1 MTEIVITG
9 DFSNSGTVTGDTGD
23 AVSANGAV
31 TANITNSGTI
41 SDGSGGD
48 TIHIE
53 GLLTGTINNTPTG
66 IITNTSSMHDCIYI
80 GSDAN
85 GVGGVTGGLVNS
97 GLITGSGTA
106 IVDIAAGALNITNN
120 SGGIISG
127 TAPGVVLLLANTS
140 TTGSTITNAGTITNS
155 GAGGLAFFTY
165 QPASATDSI
174 INSGTINLTGGGGGA
189 AFAINGLSPA
199 TLAQFGLAPLS
210 GAATVNITN
219 SGTIS
224 ANETGSEAGDIEVFN
239 GTATIINERGGHIT
253 NSGGS
258 GSANAIAFIGSTA
271 SGSITNDGTIAH
283 KGGTAIDD
291 SLSGTSH
298 SITNSGTINGNIVLS
313 PQSDIVTITGGAIN
327 GDIIATAAGHGTV
340 DIALAAGS
348 SYTASGFIG
357 NPAGIA
363 LAAVNLE
370 SGTLSVNAADINANS
385 VTFSSGSSAT
395 LIVTGNLAS
404 FHNVIAGWS
413 ASGGIID
420 LANTAATAAS
430 VNASNQLVVT
440 DNGAILATF
449 ALSGSF
455 TGATVSTTSD
465 GAGGTDLSV
474 SYSAAAAISNA
485 QAITAPVQITDTSAD
500 LSANFDG
507 LQTLA
512 AAGMVTD
519 IKVTDSGIPT
529 ISITASQVTSDEAVI
544 KAITGYFSLD
554 IAASGNDLT
563 IAGPANALGN
573 TVVFSGSA
581 ASYTI
586 TAAGDGVDLTVA
598 GAGGTDHLSNIQAL
612 QFSDYTVIVAQT
624 PGSSAVTSGNITE
637 LYSAVFGRLPDVA
650 GLAYYENELAANPS
664 LPLTLF
670 AQDFLASPEYTLNS
684 AHNYAQTT
692 AGDTQFI
699 TDLYEN
705 LLHRAPATGDAA
717 WYEANVIA
725 PIVGTAAPASAAYT
739 TALALAHAYVVTD
752 FSQSPEFLNDVQVTP
767 TNPASAQHW
776 LVLI

>member
-1 MTEIVITG
+1 MSEITITG

-23 AVSANGAV
+23 AVFANGAV

-41 SDGSGGD
+41 SDGGGD
-48 TIHIE
+48 SIHIV
-53 GLLTGTINNTPTG
+53 GLLTGTINNTATG
-66 IITNTSSMHDCIYI
+66 IITNTSSTHNSINI
-80 GSDAN
+80 GADTNSI
-85 GVGGVTGGLVNS
+85 GGITGGVVNS
-97 GLITGSGTA
+97 GLITGAGIA
-106 IVDIAAGALNITNN
+106 IVNIAAGTVNITNN
-120 SGGIISG
+120 ASG
-127 TAPGVVLLLANTS
+127 TISDSAPGVVINLANTA
-140 TTGSTITNAGTITNS
+140 TTGSTITNAGTISNS
-155 GAGGLAFFTY
+155 GSGGIAFFTY
-165 QPASATDSI
+165 QPASATDTI

-199 TLAQFGLAPLS
+199 TLAQFGLAQLS

-224 ANETGSEAGDIEVFN
+224 SNETGSEAGDIEVFN
-239 GTATIINERGGHIT
+239 GVATINNEHGGHIT

-258 GSANAIAFIGSTA
+258 GGANAIAFIGSTA
-271 SGSITNDGTIAH
+271 SGSITNAGTISH

-298 SITNSGTINGNIVLS
+298 SITNSGTINGNILLS
-313 PQSDIVTITGGAIN
+313 PQSDVVTITGGVIN

-385 VTFSSGSSAT
+385 VTFSAGSSAT
-395 LIVTGNLAS
+395 LILTGNLAS

-420 LANTAATAAS
+420 LADTAATAAS
-430 VNASNQLVVT
+430 VNAANQLVVT
-440 DNGAILATF
+440 DNGAIVATF

-455 TGATVSTTSD
+455 TGATLSTTVD

-474 SYSAAAAISNA
+474 SYEAASAISNSK
-485 QAITAPVQITDTSAD
+485 AITAPVQITDTSAD

-512 AAGMVTD
+512 ASGMLTD
-519 IKVTDSGIPT
+519 IKITDSGIPT

-598 GAGGTDHLSNIQAL
+598 GAGGTDHLYASRQPHL
-612 QFSDYTVIVAQT
+612 FLVA
-624 PGSSAVTSGNITE
+624 A
-637 LYSAVFGRLPDVA
+637 
-650 GLAYYENELAANPS
+650 
-664 LPLTLF
+664 
-670 AQDFLASPEYTLNS
+670 
-684 AHNYAQTT
+684 
-692 AGDTQFI
+692 
-699 TDLYEN
+699 
-705 LLHRAPATGDAA
+705 
-717 WYEANVIA
+717 
-725 PIVGTAAPASAAYT
+725 
-739 TALALAHAYVVTD
+739 
-752 FSQSPEFLNDVQVTP
+752 
-767 TNPASAQHW
+767 
-776 LVLI
+776 